1 MRRREFYEQ
10 VVALFQRANQ
20 RLWEPYEETLF
31 LMRRPVTFGNYWRV
45 KRFVGGNP
53 PQNALNDQRTH
64 RDLNDVLLNAKYP
77 EAEPLARL
85 EDLCEGNAEFASALL
100 HFNNPAYPIFD
111 DASVRGLNHL
121 GTQLNFNNELGDTS
135 VDDYQAYIDAIQE
148 LKEDVPF
155 YCVPEKNYY
164 LTRIIQET
172 LWELGIESPVAG
184 AIRKAPSRR
193 AVPPSH

>member
-1 MRRREFYEQ
+1 MRKSEFYEQ
-10 VVALFQRANQ
+10 VTALFRRANQ

-53 PQNALNDQRTH
+53 PQSALNDARVH
-64 RDLNDVLLNAKYP
+64 RELDHVLANAKYP
-77 EAEPLARL
+77 SAGALSRL
-85 EDLCEGNAEFASALL
+85 EEFSEHQTEFASALL

-111 DASVRGLNHL
+111 EPSVRGLNHL
-121 GTQLNFNNELGDTS
+121 GTTLTFEKTIGDTT
-135 VDDYQAYIDAIQE
+135 VDDYQTYVDTIQE
-148 LKEDVPF
+148 LKEGVPF

-172 LWELGIESPVAG
+172 LWELGMEQPIAG
-184 AIRKAPSRR
+184 AVRKAHSRR
-193 AVPPSH
+193 AH